1 MGIFV
6 TAFSDLEPLI
16 FVAKLLILDV
26 ARGPGD
32 TAGVFEN
39 SSEKIFC
46 TKIVHNYITLQQR
59 RTKLI
64 EMYPGLSQTSK
75 MKRFDVRCLVSS

>member
-39 SSEKIFC
+39 SSKNILYKNC
-46 TKIVHNYITLQQR
+46 T
-59 RTKLI
+59 
-64 EMYPGLSQTSK
+64 
-75 MKRFDVRCLVSS
+75 